1 MMRRQFVFLH
11 TDEKIAFFRNDYTEA
26 KDHQHELYIEAT
38 FPLDD
43 EKPIENG
50 MYVAYRDR
58 DGNDLLFIIE
68 RPVVDLV
75 KREVSFTASL
85 AAMVELG
92 DENIIEDRRPANC
105 QAGFAV
111 SVALEDTRW
120 KLGTA
125 EVTGIASNSF
135 YYINPWAAL
144 QSISEKYPC
153 FFRFRVTITDEGI
166 TGRYVDVLADIG
178 RDIGL
183 RLELYKNLDELTYDI
198 NESTVRTALYGR
210 GKGEEVG
217 TNSSGDATYGRR
229 LTLADLE
236 WSKAKGDPCDK
247 PLGQEWIE
255 DVEAT
260 ALYGRNGRKRI
271 DVVTFEECED
281 INELGRL
288 TWEKLQSI
296 KEPRMTVKAAVRY
309 LEGTYG
315 YDGEVARYGD
325 YVTVII
331 SDTAHVRAR
340 VTAAVIDLVD
350 DQATQL
356 TIGNSVL
363 SIIDL
368 YSQNAQD
375 LESAKEKLSIAGG
388 IAAKNPELFKG
399 ILNTMVTQIL
409 STGTRMY
416 TDPLDGSFV
425 FETDDGD
432 AAVKITGNG
441 ILISDEKRGDEFVW
455 TTALNGGGMAADVI
469 NTGVLK
475 ASLVKILGTDAFYW
489 DSQAIFIFDENDAT
503 KNRQI
508 RIGKYD
514 GKNYGIGY
522 TTDGGATWQNAI
534 GFNGVTIGAGSITAE
549 MLASDINL
557 DDQIARG
564 AAPANPAVGQ
574 MWLDETNTTTGPII
588 KQWDGKA
595 WASITV
601 SSTQFAAKA
610 NSIQAIFQ
618 SIGLDGAQT
627 GITSIGPTG
636 LEVSHTS
643 FGGKTAMNA
652 DGFRLYDKNGNII
665 GGLLNVDGEVVSAVQ
680 QLMNLRD
687 TSFYLKVSPSI
698 YGDGE
703 SGVELINAG
712 VNCGAITAQFLDGDL
727 IGIRIRSNGDLRLCT
742 QDDVITFYEIKRA
755 IERVRMSVNDP
766 GGNDGDIWLEPVNP
780 FDVS

>member
-1 MMRRQFVFLH
+1 MRRQFVFLH
-11 TDEKIAFFRNDYTEA
+11 TDETIAFFRNDYTEA
-26 KDHQHELYIEAT
+26 KDHQQELYIEAT

-75 KREVSFTASL
+75 EREVSFTASL

-125 EVTGIASNSF
+125 EATGIASNSF

-296 KEPRMTVKAAVRY
+296 KEPRVTVKAAVRY

-331 SDTAHVRAR
+331 SNTAHVRAR

-399 ILNTMVTQIL
+399 ILNTMVTRIL

-416 TDPLDGSFV
+416 TDEKDGSFV
-425 FETDDGD
+425 WEADDGNS
-432 AAVKITGNG
+432 AVKITGNG
-441 ILISDEKRGDEFVW
+441 ILISSEKIGDEFVW
-455 TTALNGGGMAADVI
+455 TTALDGYGITASVVNSGVI
-469 NTGVLK
+469 N
-475 ASLVKILGTDAFYW
+475 ASLVKILGTDRFYW
-489 DSQAIFIFDENDAT
+489 DSQNIYIFDTENT
-503 KNRQI
+503 KNQI
-508 RIGKYD
+508 RIGLYD
-514 GKNYGIGY
+514 GEHYGIAY
-522 TTDGGATWQNAI
+522 SQDDGVTWQSAI
-534 GFNGVTIGAGSITAE
+534 GFNGVVLGAGSVTKE
-549 MLASDINL
+549 SLSDDVAGTLNDISQSISEHNSQFTLL
-557 DDQIARG
+557 DNKIA
-564 AAPANPAVGQ
+564 AKVSQTDYVAD
-574 MWLDETNTTTGPII
+574 MS
-588 KQWDGKA
+588 GKA
-595 WASITV
+595 NVSDVEAQFNAAAELTAKNLSLKFTESKNYTDEKTSGFDNFASSMMTYFEFAVTGMLIGMKDSPFKVNISNEKVSFTQNGEEVAFIQYNRMHITEARV
-601 SSTQFAAKA
+601 TDRL
-610 NSIQAIFQ
+610 
-618 SIGLDGAQT
+618 SIGTED
-627 GITSIGPTG
+627 
-636 LEVSHTS
+636 
-643 FGGKTAMNA
+643 
-652 DGFRLYDKNGNII
+652 NGYFDW
-665 GGLLNVDGEVVSAVQ
+665 V
-680 QLMNLRD
+680 
-687 TSFYLKVSPSI
+687 T
-698 YGDGE
+698 
-703 SGVELINAG
+703 
-712 VNCGAITAQFLDGDL
+712 T
-727 IGIRIRSNGDLRLCT
+727 
-742 QDDVITFYEIKRA
+742 
-755 IERVRMSVNDP
+755 
-766 GGNDGDIWLEPVNP
+766 NDGLGLKWR
-780 FDVS
+780 